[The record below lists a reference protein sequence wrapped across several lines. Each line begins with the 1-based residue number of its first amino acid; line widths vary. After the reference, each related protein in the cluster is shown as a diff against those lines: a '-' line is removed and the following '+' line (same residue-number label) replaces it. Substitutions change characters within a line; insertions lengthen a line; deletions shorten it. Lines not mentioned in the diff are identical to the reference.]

1 MSSKRATTLSE
12 QIALLRQ
19 RGMTIDDERKAKEV
33 LLDIGYYRLGFY
45 WFPYEKVHPQK
56 GLRTHEFREGARF
69 DHVVKLYYF
78 DFNLRNMLM
87 KYLNRIEINF
97 KTFLTY
103 HVSTLHPDSPTRF
116 ADPAIISGE
125 YIQEFDKI
133 VYTEKFKKSHPVIK
147 RHHQIHKND
156 RYAPAWKT
164 IEYMTFGA
172 VIHLF
177 QALLDQSTRITICG
191 HFGIRQQKIFDSY
204 MKVLLDIRNHYA
216 HGGVLYDLA
225 LPRPIKKGP
234 AGKKDMEPADYQ
246 GLYGALRVVLYMIGN
261 VSKNRQQ
268 DLKNELRELF
278 EQNTDVREI
287 LTLTTGIRDIDTF
300 LED

>member
-19 RGMTIDDERKAKEV
+19 RGMTIDDECKAKEV

-69 DHVVKLYYF
+69 DHVVKLYYL

-103 HVSTLHPDSPTRF
+103 HVSTLYPDSPTWF
-116 ADPAIISGE
+116 ADPAIISSE

-204 MKVLLDIRNHYA
+204 MKVLLDIRNHCA

-234 AGKKDMEPADYQ
+234 AGKKNMEPADYQ

>member
-12 QIALLRQ
+12 QIALLRR

-103 HVSTLHPDSPTRF
+103 HVSTLHPDSPTWF
-116 ADPAIISGE
+116 ADPAIISSE
-125 YIQEFDKI
+125 YIQEFDRI

-177 QALLDQSTRITICG
+177 QALLDQSTRIMICG

-204 MKVLLDIRNHYA
+204 MKVLLDIRNHCA

-225 LPRPIKKGP
+225 LPRPIKKDP
-234 AGKKDMEPADYQ
+234 QGKKTWSQQITKASMEPY
-246 GLYGALRVVLYMIGN
+246 ALSFI
-261 VSKNRQQ
+261 
-268 DLKNELRELF
+268 
-278 EQNTDVREI
+278 
-287 LTLTTGIRDIDTF
+287 
-300 LED
+300 